1 MRSNMLM
8 LQITSLEHKAFV
20 CVNIY
25 EKQAGGSNT
34 KKKCKHCLSCPRRC
48 DQILNTRCCTCRQGF
63 S

>member
-1 MRSNMLM
+1 MLM

-34 KKKCKHCLSCPRRC
+34 KKKCKHCLSSLHGHVDVIR
-48 DQILNTRCCTCRQGF
+48 F
-63 S
+63 